1 MRIPSQLD
9 RDNLYRAKNKRPR
22 PNESYRK
29 IIRLCLG
36 LVLVLLVMKQA
47 ARPTVYQTFFDPSQ
61 PTSQK
66 SAVSTNPRKIQNSP
80 NSSGESSPRHYM
92 LGATTI
98 TPLERSIANRLIEV
112 LSQTDE
118 QLWLKTLLNWQ
129 SGIDSLSIPSSIEI
143 LLEELERIGTSADK
157 EIEQEEINAWIA
169 ALDTLSDSE
178 NTVENE
184 SSFSKILAI
193 FETLDGRASSRV
205 IDGSVW
211 RSGDFDGLYSF
222 LLQSSSA
229 PNEAVP
235 VIGVLPLL
243 QQPEI
248 YRNQWVRV
256 AGEVARVEQIQTP
269 DNPYEVDEYWQIW
282 LRPLNGVN
290 RPIVVIVPSIPN
302 SVRDFGSSEDD
313 SIPPELQISGR
324 FLKRLSYRS
333 GLGADLAP
341 VIVGEIR
348 YAPASPEEITQT
360 PTETSEDDSNLF
372 WPLGIALVIGFS
384 LSVIVMWSTGKAAK
398 KSRHLR
404 QSQRDTEIKDFG
416 DVLFEKDK
424 MHDIDESSTG

>member
-1 MRIPSQLD
+1 
-9 RDNLYRAKNKRPR
+9 
-22 PNESYRK
+22 
-29 IIRLCLG
+29 
-36 LVLVLLVMKQA
+36 
-47 ARPTVYQTFFDPSQ
+47 
-61 PTSQK
+61 
-66 SAVSTNPRKIQNSP
+66 
-80 NSSGESSPRHYM
+80 M
-92 LGATTI
+92 LGATKI

-118 QLWLKTLLNWQ
+118 QLWLKTLLDWQ
-129 SGIDSLSIPSSIEI
+129 SGIDSLSIPSSIAI
-143 LLEELERIGTSADK
+143 LLEELEKIGTGEK

-178 NTVENE
+178 ITSKNE
-184 SSFSKILAI
+184 SSYSKILAI
-193 FETLDGRASSRV
+193 FETLDVRASSRV

-269 DNPYEVDEYWQIW
+269 DNPYDVDEYWQIW

-290 RPIVVIVPSIPN
+290 RPIVVIVPSIPK

-313 SIPPELQISGR
+313 SIPLELQISGR

-398 KSRHLR
+398 RSRQLR

-416 DVLFEKDK
+416 DFSFEKDQ
-424 MHDIDESSTG
+424 MHYIDESSTG

>member
-9 RDNLYRAKNKRPR
+9 RDNLYRTKNRRPR

-80 NSSGESSPRHYM
+80 NFSGESSPRHYM

-98 TPLERSIANRLIEV
+98 TPPERSIANRLIEV

-118 QLWLKTLLNWQ
+118 QLWLKTLLDWQ

-143 LLEELERIGTSADK
+143 LLEELEKIGTSAEQ

-178 NTVENE
+178 ITSENE
-184 SSFSKILAI
+184 SSYSKILAI
-193 FETLDGRASSRV
+193 FETLDSRASSRV

-269 DNPYEVDEYWQIW
+269 DNPYDVDEYWQIW
-282 LRPLNGVN
+282 LRPINGVN
-290 RPIVVIVPSIPN
+290 RPIVVIVPSIPK
-302 SVRDFGSSEDD
+302 SVRDFGSSENDP
-313 SIPPELQISGR
+313 IPPELQISGR

-398 KSRHLR
+398 KSRQLR

-416 DVLFEKDK
+416 DFSIEKDQ
-424 MHDIDESSTG
+424 MHYIDESSTG

>member
-9 RDNLYRAKNKRPR
+9 RDNLYRTKNRRPR

-80 NSSGESSPRHYM
+80 NFSGESSPRHYM
-92 LGATTI
+92 LGATKI

-118 QLWLKTLLNWQ
+118 QLWLKTLLDWQ
-129 SGIDSLSIPSSIEI
+129 SGIDSLSIPSSIAI
-143 LLEELERIGTSADK
+143 LLEELEKIGTGAEK

-178 NTVENE
+178 ITSNNE
-184 SSFSKILAI
+184 SSYSKILAI
-193 FETLDGRASSRV
+193 FETLDVRASSRV

-269 DNPYEVDEYWQIW
+269 DNPYDVDEYWQIW

-290 RPIVVIVPSIPN
+290 RPIVVIVPSIPK

-313 SIPPELQISGR
+313 SIPLELQISGR

-398 KSRHLR
+398 KSRQLR

-416 DVLFEKDK
+416 DFSFEKDQ
-424 MHDIDESSTG
+424 MHYIDESSTG